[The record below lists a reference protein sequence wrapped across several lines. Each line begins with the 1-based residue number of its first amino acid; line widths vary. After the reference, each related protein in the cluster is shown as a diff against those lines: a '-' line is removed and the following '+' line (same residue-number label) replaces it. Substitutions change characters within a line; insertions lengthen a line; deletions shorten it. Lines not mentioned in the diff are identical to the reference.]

1 MNSMDSFIAKGATSW
16 SIKCI
21 NGFVEC
27 LVPIE
32 SQYLVISLTIEV
44 NWDHQLRFLTI
55 QIVNLRELEF
65 HWNWL
70 WCQFLPFGIISMNF
84 RHFRIISVGFSWNEI
99 FFYPSELSQWI
110 FGTSESSRWDFHEVK
125 NFYPSASPRLVFTW
139 NFCTS

>member
-1 MNSMDSFIAKGATSW
+1 MNSMDCFIAKGATSW

-32 SQYLVISLTIEV
+32 SQYLVISLTIGV

-84 RHFRIISVGFSWNEI
+84 RHFRIISVGFSRGEKFLPFGI
-99 FFYPSELSQWI
+99 TSVGFHVKFLHFIIILLSHRIKWGPAGEQLLRCAKP
-110 FGTSESSRWDFHEVK
+110 G
-125 NFYPSASPRLVFTW
+125 
-139 NFCTS
+139 